1 MKTPA
6 RKHLGTRL
14 LALVT
19 VLFATLLASTALAY
33 GTVKWKKTLIK
44 EDVAGTQSSWKI
56 ELEFYLPKAPDMAM
70 LPVKFEFMPTVYY
83 ERFQDD
89 SSPNVQTRSVPL
101 VGQQAIIESVDLG
114 FMDPGT
120 GKIENRTRFAFRIT
134 RAHGFQGGEYRVTIR
149 DGRNG
154 QVLGTPVTLK
164 LEGEN
169 EVIDRRAMVFAGND
183 KKKDE
188 GEKKEGGDEGDDA
201 AAADATM
208 DPGGED
214 DTDWQEV
221 DRRDEPLPPPEG
233 VRKGHGCGC
242 RMTES
247 SPPGGLAAPWLLG
260 FALAGRRWRRRRAA

>member
-1 MKTPA
+1 MRIPA
-6 RKHLGTRL
+6 RKPLGPRL
-14 LALVT
+14 LALVA

-33 GTVKWKKTLIK
+33 GTVKWKKLQVK
-44 EDVAGTQSSWKI
+44 EDVAGTQSSWKL
-56 ELEFYLPKAPDMAM
+56 ELEFYLPKAPDMAT

-83 ERFQDD
+83 ERYLDD
-89 SSPNVQTRSVPL
+89 SSSGVQTRSVPL

-154 QVLGTPVTLK
+154 QVIGTPVTLK

-183 KKKDE
+183 KKEEGDKKGADKE
-188 GEKKEGGDEGDDA
+188 GEDA
-201 AAADATM
+201 AASDTPADQGA
-208 DPGGED
+208 ED

-221 DRRDEPLPPPEG
+221 EHREEALPPPESM
-233 VRKGHGCGC
+233 RKGHGCGC
-242 RMTES
+242 RVAG
-247 SPPGGLAAPWLLG
+247 PDHPAGLAAPWLLG
-260 FALAGRRWRRRRAA
+260 VALGARRWRRRRAA

>member
-1 MKTPA
+1 MKIPA
-6 RKHLGTRL
+6 RKPLGTRL

-33 GTVKWKKTLIK
+33 GTVKWKKLQIK
-44 EDVAGTQSSWKI
+44 EDVAGTQSSWKV

-83 ERFQDD
+83 ERYQDD

-154 QVLGTPVTLK
+154 QVIGTPVTLK

-183 KKKDE
+183 KKEEAD
-188 GEKKEGGDEGDDA
+188 KKEGGEEGGDA
-201 AAADATM
+201 AASDVPSDTGA
-208 DPGGED
+208 ED

-221 DRRDEPLPPPEG
+221 EHRDEALPPPEG
-233 VRKGHGCGC
+233 MRKGHGCGC
-242 RMTES
+242 RVTE
-247 SPPGGLAAPWLLG
+247 PGHPAGLAAPLLL
-260 FALAGRRWRRRRAA
+260 ALALGGRRWRRRRAA